1 MARSL
6 SVSPWG
12 SSGASAVTTQNAYF
26 SAGISAAPSLMSA
39 RTGVT
44 PVVPMISA
52 EVMSAPSQWDT
63 SMMRWPATPGK
74 KYLLPPDMPTTSCGS
89 TGPTTSAMSWST
101 TARLSSTSTSP
112 VIRPPD
118 SSSIRADAMVPR
130 WANVSGF
137 HHSWLRTVVPG
148 YTSPR
153 FRPAPMIKAPF
164 AESKA

>member
-1 MARSL
+1 M
-6 SVSPWG
+6 
-12 SSGASAVTTQNAYF
+12 TTQNAYVR
-26 SAGISAAPSLMSA
+26 AGISAAPSLISA
-39 RTGVT
+39 RTGVR

-52 EVMSAPSQWDT
+52 EVISAPSQCET
-63 SMMRWPATPGK
+63 SMIFCPATPGK

-112 VIRPPD
+112 LIRPSD

-130 WANVSGF
+130 WANVSAR

-148 YTSPR
+148 
-153 FRPAPMIKAPF
+153 
-164 AESKA
+164 